1 MTSNGLLQ
9 RGDVNWA
16 GIALGAVLLALLVAV
31 IGSVLLRV
39 VASVG
44 VLALTFYLIQVRE
57 ANNIAD
63 LSMLSESDVGGLDR
77 RKYGRLRDTTNQ
89 LLENVRRMN
98 QIGVDARAG
107 KITQRH
113 ANTELDRIAAT
124 LRDLVQEIR
133 KSAGIPTPVVQRRP
147 TTGRVISPANR
158 PLTAEAA
165 DADAQEQQESEP
177 PVDSSTNPALEAE

>member
-1 MTSNGLLQ
+1 MTSNGPLQ

-63 LSMLSESDVGGLDR
+63 LSMLSESDVGLDR
-77 RKYGRLRDTTNQ
+77 RKYGRLRDTTSQ

-98 QIGVDARAG
+98 QIGVDGRAG

-113 ANTELDRIAAT
+113 ANVELDRIAAT
-124 LRDLVQEIR
+124 LRDLIQEIR
-133 KSAGIPTPVVQRRP
+133 KAAGVPTPVVQRRP

-165 DADAQEQQESEP
+165 HADAQEQQASEP

>member
-1 MTSNGLLQ
+1 MTSNGPLQ

-39 VASVG
+39 VAAVG
-44 VLALTFYLIQVRE
+44 VLALTFYLTQVRE

-63 LSMLSESDVGGLDR
+63 LSMLSESDVGLDR

-89 LLENVRRMN
+89 LLNNVRRMN

-113 ANTELDRIAAT
+113 ANVELDRLAAM
-124 LRDLVQEIR
+124 LLDLIQEIR
-133 KSAGIPTPVVQRRP
+133 KAAGVPTPVVQRRP

-165 DADAQEQQESEP
+165 HADAQEQQASEP

>member
-1 MTSNGLLQ
+1 MTSNGPLQ
-9 RGDVNWA
+9 RGDLNWA

-39 VASVG
+39 VAAVG
-44 VLALTFYLIQVRE
+44 ILALTFYLTQVRE
-57 ANNIAD
+57 ANNMAD

-113 ANTELDRIAAT
+113 ANVELDRLAAT

-133 KSAGIPTPVVQRRP
+133 KSAGIPTPVVERRP

-165 DADAQEQQESEP
+165 DAQEQQESEP
-177 PVDSSTNPALEAE
+177 PVDSSTNPAVEAE

>member
-1 MTSNGLLQ
+1 MTSNGPLQ

-39 VASVG
+39 VAAVG
-44 VLALTFYLIQVRE
+44 VLALTFYLTQVRE

-63 LSMLSESDVGGLDR
+63 LSMLSESDVGLDR

-89 LLENVRRMN
+89 LLTNVRTMN

-113 ANTELDRIAAT
+113 ANVELDRLAAM
-124 LRDLVQEIR
+124 LLDLIQEIR
-133 KSAGIPTPVVQRRP
+133 KAAGVPTPVVQRRP

-165 DADAQEQQESEP
+165 HADAQEQQASEP

>member
-1 MTSNGLLQ
+1 MTSNGPLQ
-9 RGDVNWA
+9 RGDLNWA

-39 VASVG
+39 VAAVG
-44 VLALTFYLIQVRE
+44 VLALTFYLTQVRE

-63 LSMLSESDVGGLDR
+63 LSMLSESDVGLDR

-89 LLENVRRMN
+89 LLNNVRRMN

-113 ANTELDRIAAT
+113 ANVELDRLAAM
-124 LRDLVQEIR
+124 LLDLIREIR
-133 KSAGIPTPVVQRRP
+133 KAAGVPTPVVQRRP

-158 PLTAEAA
+158 PLTAEA
-165 DADAQEQQESEP
+165 DHTDAQEQQASEP